1 MTAWPSPSHTKPT
14 GTPHRFDRSR
24 PTAEVVPRPEI
35 ELPPLTSRSR
45 RLFKH
50 PLLRHHNRLVALV
63 LAANLACAGYGIAD
77 GGIATDTLADAAIAN
92 FAVAIL
98 IRQQYVINL
107 LFRMAGSAPVSWP
120 LRIRWTLGKVYHYGG
135 LHIGGGVA
143 GAAWS
148 LALTG
153 VLIRHA
159 DQVDAT
165 TLAISCALAAIVI
178 LMVFTALPRVRNS
191 FHDRFEQVHRFGGWT
206 VLILVWAQTA
216 RSASKPSLWVLAL
229 LTLSIALP
237 WSRLRRVPVVVER
250 PSAHIAIAHF
260 DYRATPW
267 PGSATNISRDPLR
280 EWHTFANLPPAAD
293 GTGFRLT
300 ISRAGDWTGAF
311 IDDPPTHLWVRGVP
325 TAGVAYIEKLFRRVV
340 YVATGSGIGPCL
352 YHLISAQVPAKL
364 VWATRDPRA
373 TYGDAM
379 VDEILGAH
387 PDALLWDTTEH
398 GKPDMV
404 RLAYAAYR
412 DFDAEAVICISNK
425 RLTWEVVHGLESRGV
440 PAFGAIWDS

>member
-1 MTAWPSPSHTKPT
+1 MTTGPSHAQRTRMPYRLSRSQPRAEL
-14 GTPHRFDRSR
+14 TPL
-24 PTAEVVPRPEI
+24 PEI
-35 ELPPLTSRSR
+35 ELPPLTSWGR

-50 PLLRHHNRLVALV
+50 PRLRHHNRLVALT
-63 LAANLACAGYGIAD
+63 LAANLVYAGFGMAN
-77 GGIATDTLADAAIAN
+77 GGIANTTLADAALTN
-92 FAVAIL
+92 FACAIL

-107 LFRMAGSAPVSWP
+107 LFRIASSAPVAWP

-135 LHIGGGVA
+135 MHIGGGVA
-143 GAAWS
+143 GAVWS
-148 LALTG
+148 VALTG
-153 VLIRHA
+153 VLIDHEDR
-159 DQVDAT
+159 VGTT
-165 TLAISCALAAIVI
+165 TLVISCALAAVLIM
-178 LMVFTALPRVRNS
+178 MVLTALPRVRNS
-191 FHDRFEQVHRFGGWT
+191 FHDRFERIHRFGGWT
-206 VLILVWAQTA
+206 VLVLVWVQTA
-216 RSASKPSLWVLAL
+216 RNASKPSLWVLAV

-237 WSRLRRVPVVVER
+237 WSRLRRVPVIVER
-250 PSAHIAIAHF
+250 PSAHVAIAHF
-260 DYRATPW
+260 DYRAAPW
-267 PGSATNISRDPLR
+267 PGSATSISRDPLR
-280 EWHTFANLPPAAD
+280 EWHTFANLPPVVGA
-293 GTGFRLT
+293 TGFRLT

-311 IDDPPTHLWVRGVP
+311 IDDPPPHLWVRGIP

-373 TYGDAM
+373 TYGDEL

-387 PDALLWDTTEH
+387 PDAILWNTAEQ

-412 DFDAEAVICISNK
+412 DFNAEAVICISNK
-425 RLTWEVVHGLESRGV
+425 RLTWQVVQGLENHGI